1 MLHHFVMTVVLAA
14 AALVIPT
21 AANAGKRESVYS
33 DMSGA
38 GCTGTADEEFGCKGP
53 SGWWLEIADEGNI
66 IELKVYRKA
75 TPAGALQ
82 LVGRGLGEKAEW
94 RGTRSKRGFTPDAL
108 IIRMRP
114 AEDDG
119 QISSLLY
126 VVKLQANSAC
136 LQGII
141 DAKVNTAANAVARA
155 AADKLPDSCG
165 TNPRVYGER
174 SAATDAFGR

>member
-1 MLHHFVMTVVLAA
+1 MFRFFSLMAALAA
-14 AALVIPT
+14 ATLALPT
-21 AANAGKRESVYS
+21 AAEAGKRQSVYS

-38 GCTGTADEEFGCKGP
+38 GCTGTPEDAFGCKGP
-53 SGWWLEIADEGNI
+53 SGWWLEIGDEGNI
-66 IELKVYRKA
+66 IEVEVSRK
-75 TPAGALQ
+75 GQKGGLR
-82 LVGRGLGEKAEW
+82 LVGRGLGDKAEW
-94 RGTRSKRGFTPDAL
+94 RGTRSKQGFTPDAL

-126 VVKLQANSAC
+126 VIKLQANSAC